1 LSEDVLS
8 FFWEE
13 YKLNIFVLNVDEI
26 RIENIKKS
34 SQLFSCCWIAFT
46 KLGFA
51 CFFFD
56 RFWNFGEW
64 LMKQLIVCDQPIE
77 TVVKGF
83 SQNVNTIMFQKS
95 SFKIL
100 KIQWSCNKENFQL
113 VHSCIFW
120 LDVYVWNTIKHC
132 IQSYLD
138 IKIEIKK
145 AENVAP

>member
-1 LSEDVLS
+1 MLMKSELKILKNLLNFSVVVELHLLNWVL
-8 FFWEE
+8 
-13 YKLNIFVLNVDEI
+13 LV
-26 RIENIKKS
+26 
-34 SQLFSCCWIAFT
+34 
-46 KLGFA
+46 
-51 CFFFD
+51 FFD

-120 LDVYVWNTIKHC
+120 LDVYVWNTI
-132 IQSYLD
+132 QSYLD